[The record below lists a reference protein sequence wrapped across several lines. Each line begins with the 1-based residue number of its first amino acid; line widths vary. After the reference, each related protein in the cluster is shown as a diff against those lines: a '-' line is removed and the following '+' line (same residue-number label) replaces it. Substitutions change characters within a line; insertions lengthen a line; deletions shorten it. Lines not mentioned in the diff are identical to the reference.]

1 MAKRLLTWIPAILI
15 LSLSLSISYYWLSNK
30 PKAKRNPAQSVAP
43 LVELLQSKETDYS
56 ATVFAMGS
64 VIPAQKVNLTSRING
79 MIISV
84 SPDFVPGGFFKK
96 GAQIVQLD
104 PTDYELA
111 IKQKENALAKARFD
125 LTLELGQQAIAKRE
139 FSLLNANLDQQS
151 KNLVLRQPHLALAK
165 TAISAAEAALTQSR
179 LDLQRTKTSSPFN
192 AIVLETNAHI
202 GSWVST
208 FSTGTPLIKLAG
220 TNSFWVIATLPV
232 NKLNKIDI
240 PNINSAKGSEVKIY
254 FKAAWGEQAF
264 RLGTV
269 KRLKVELE
277 TSGRMAELIIE
288 VQDPMSLLKENKGL
302 PTLILGAFVRVEII
316 GHKLKNVIPIPET
329 LIHSGQRIWLVSEKN
344 TLNIQAITPVW
355 QEQGLV
361 FIDAAQ
367 LPDNSRI
374 ISSSLSTPVQGMSV
388 RINKASIQE

>member
-151 KNLVLRQPHLALAK
+151 KNLVLRQPHL
-165 TAISAAEAALTQSR
+165 
-179 LDLQRTKTSSPFN
+179 
-192 AIVLETNAHI
+192 
-202 GSWVST
+202 G
-208 FSTGTPLIKLAG
+208 
-220 TNSFWVIATLPV
+220 
-232 NKLNKIDI
+232 
-240 PNINSAKGSEVKIY
+240 
-254 FKAAWGEQAF
+254 
-264 RLGTV
+264 
-269 KRLKVELE
+269 
-277 TSGRMAELIIE
+277 
-288 VQDPMSLLKENKGL
+288 
-302 PTLILGAFVRVEII
+302 
-316 GHKLKNVIPIPET
+316 
-329 LIHSGQRIWLVSEKN
+329 
-344 TLNIQAITPVW
+344 
-355 QEQGLV
+355 
-361 FIDAAQ
+361 
-367 LPDNSRI
+367 
-374 ISSSLSTPVQGMSV
+374 
-388 RINKASIQE
+388 

>member
-151 KNLVLRQPHLALAK
+151 KNLVLRQPHLALNR

-240 PNINSAKGSEVKIY
+240 PNTNSAKGSEVKIY

-329 LIHSGQRIWLVSEKN
+329 LIHSGQRIWLVSEQN

>member
-240 PNINSAKGSEVKIY
+240 PNTNSAKGSEVKIY

-329 LIHSGQRIWLVSEKN
+329 LIHSGQRIWLVSEQN